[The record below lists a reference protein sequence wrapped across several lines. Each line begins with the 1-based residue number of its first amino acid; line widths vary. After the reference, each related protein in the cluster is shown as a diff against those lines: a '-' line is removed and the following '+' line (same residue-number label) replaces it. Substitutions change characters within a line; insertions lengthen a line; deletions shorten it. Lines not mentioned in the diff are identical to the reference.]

1 MVAIIVSGGKVAL
14 RELEHCISRYH
25 KEGKNPFLIGVD
37 KGIEALDLLHLQP
50 DLIMGDFDSVEPKIL
65 AKYQELEQLRYHSE
79 KNATDTHLAI
89 AYLIAQGFTDLL
101 LFGATGTRWD
111 HSLAN
116 LFLALQ
122 YEGVRIR
129 IVDENNLIEL
139 YRLIN
144 EKEEKSFEFQKES
157 DLSGSNY
164 PYLSIVPM
172 EATLVQKTQGVK
184 YPLQEALLS
193 PFDSYGVS
201 NEILG
206 KEAEVCIKTGRGF
219 LIQSKD

>member
-1 MVAIIVSGGKVAL
+1 MVAIVVSGGKVAL
-14 RELEHCISRYH
+14 RELEHCISRYRN
-25 KEGKNPFLIGVD
+25 KGKIPFIIGVD
-37 KGIEALDLLHLQP
+37 KGVEALDILHLQP
-50 DLIMGDFDSVEPKIL
+50 NLIMGDFDSVNPEIL

-89 AYLIAQGFTDLL
+89 AYLIEQGFADLL

-122 YEGVRIR
+122 YEGIRIR

-139 YRLIN
+139 YRLMD

-157 DLSGSNY
+157 DVSGSSY
-164 PYLSIVPM
+164 AYLSIVPM
-172 EATLVQKTQGVK
+172 EATMIQKTQGVK
-184 YPLQEALLS
+184 YPLKEALLS

-206 KEAEVCIKTGRGF
+206 EEAEVYIKTGKGF